1 MNLISSVIS
10 IYKENAIN
18 FNYELECHLLN
29 GIVFSDDKTF
39 MFAIPCDSDNPEVP
53 VPIDSAD
60 CLFISMLV
68 GNLRH
73 GVGMFKD
80 RFDVLAFKRQFKNS
94 NHTRLY
100 SYSKFYKK
108 LK

>member
-1 MNLISSVIS
+1 MNPIHSVIS
-10 IYKENAIN
+10 IYKENSID
-18 FNYELECHLLN
+18 FNYEIEFHLLN

-39 MFAIPCDSDNPEVP
+39 MFAIDN
-53 VPIDSAD
+53 AN
-60 CLFISMLV
+60 CLFISMLA
-68 GNLRH
+68 GDLKH

-94 NHTRLY
+94 DYTRLY